1 MWWVM
6 TVVLILISLN
16 ASFNVSCPVICMT
29 EVMGEGGGVSTH
41 SEGMYDNILGLQLS
55 FQDTEESQQ
64 LSSA

>member
-1 MWWVM
+1 MWGPQGD
-6 TVVLILISLN
+6 L
-16 ASFNVSCPVICMT
+16 C
-29 EVMGEGGGVSTH
+29 VSTH

>member
-1 MWWVM
+1 M
-6 TVVLILISLN
+6 TVVIILISLN

-29 EVMGEGGGVSTH
+29 EVMGGGGVSTH

-55 FQDTEESQQ
+55 FQNTEESQQ